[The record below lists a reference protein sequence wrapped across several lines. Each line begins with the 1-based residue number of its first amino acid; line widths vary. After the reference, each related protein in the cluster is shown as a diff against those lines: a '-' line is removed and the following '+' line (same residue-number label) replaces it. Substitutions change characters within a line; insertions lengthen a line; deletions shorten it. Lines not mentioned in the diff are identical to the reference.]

1 MHLLAPLF
9 AFGALLAAVPVLIHL
24 FGRDRAPHRRFP
36 AARLL
41 VAAQRRRAP
50 RARVEQWILV
60 SLRLAAILALV
71 LALSRPIWERP
82 AGLPQAAG
90 LRQTAVIIVD
100 DSLSMSR
107 RQRRRTLFEQARGR
121 ARDLVRA
128 FADGSEAAIIS
139 TTGHDPLPR
148 LERDRAA
155 LLDALD
161 HATPSLHAG
170 SSTTALARAASL
182 LGNAGSGIRRIY
194 LVSDMGRHG
203 FDPTQP
209 RPSSADADI
218 GVTVVPVGD
227 GELPNDAV
235 VDLQLSPTAERG
247 ARRLRVVA
255 QVRSDDWA
263 AHTRTVTLSVD
274 GRPVAR
280 GVVEL
285 ERGRTVAKHFTY
297 ELAADEAPRIVELL
311 LEPDSTDSLAA
322 DDRRGAALDE
332 QAGRLLVV
340 DGAPG
345 SSRREDETF
354 YVETALLAARGGG
367 SRMEV
372 IREDALG
379 RTELSG
385 FSAILLCNPRPSE
398 TLNVLQPFVERGG
411 GLFISVGDN
420 LDPALSTQ
428 LAGLLPSPIEG
439 SRDLSGPGGVAGG
452 ALRLERPSAS
462 LLRKLPALGDEH
474 AQEAWRAAR
483 TYRVALVRPLTS
495 DDDTREILARFEDGT
510 PALLERRVGKG
521 RVIVLLTT
529 VDRGWSDL
537 AIQPVF
543 PPVLFELADHLGTR
557 TPDGGH
563 GAVYALDPSESDPLR
578 IDAGKVATPPPGTT
592 PAHPPARELWHALAA
607 ALLLLLFCEAVVGLR
622 G

>member
-9 AFGALLAAVPVLIHL
+9 ALGVALAAIPVLIHL

-50 RARVEQWILV
+50 RARVEQWLLV
-60 SLRLAAILALV
+60 ALRLAAILALV
-71 LALSRPIWERP
+71 FALARPIWDRP
-82 AGLPQAAG
+82 AGLPAAAG
-90 LRQTAVIIVD
+90 LRQTAVVIID

-107 RQRRRTLFEQARGR
+107 RQRLRTLFGEGRGR
-121 ARDLVRA
+121 ARELVRA
-128 FADGSEAAIIS
+128 FADGSEAAILS

-148 LERDRAA
+148 LERDRAV
-155 LLDALD
+155 LLEAID
-161 HATPSLHAG
+161 HAAPSLESG

-182 LGNAGSGIRRIY
+182 LASAGSGVRRIY
-194 LVSDMGRHG
+194 LVSDLGRHG

-209 RPSSADADI
+209 RPFSAGSAV
-218 GVTVVPVGD
+218 GVTVVQVGT

-235 VDLQLSPTAERG
+235 VDLQLSPTSERG

-263 AHTRTVTLSVD
+263 AHARTATLSVD
-274 GRPVAR
+274 GRAVAR

-285 ERGRTVAKHFTY
+285 ERNRTVTKHFAY
-297 ELAADEAPRIVELL
+297 ELGGDEDPKVVELL
-311 LEPDSTDSLAA
+311 LEPDSSDSLAS
-322 DDRRGAALDE
+322 DDRRGAALDA

-367 SRMEV
+367 SRIEV
-372 IREDALG
+372 IRQDALA
-379 RTELSG
+379 RTELSA
-385 FSAILLCNPRPSE
+385 FSAILLCNPRPSAA
-398 TLNVLQPFVERGG
+398 LDALRPFVERGG
-411 GLFISVGDN
+411 GLYLSVGDN
-420 LDPALSTQ
+420 LDPALSSQ
-428 LAGLLPSPIEG
+428 LEALLPSPIEG
-439 SRDLSGPGGVAGG
+439 TRDLSGPGGVAGG
-452 ALRLERPSAS
+452 ALRLERPSAA
-462 LLRKLPALGDEH
+462 LLSRLPALADER
-474 AQEAWRAAR
+474 AAEAWRAAR
-483 TYRVALVRPLTS
+483 TYRVALVRPLAG
-495 DDDTREILARFEDGT
+495 DDDSREVLARFEDGT

-521 RVIVLLTT
+521 RVTTLLTT

-543 PPVLFELADHLGTR
+543 PPVLLELADHLGTR
-557 TPDGGH
+557 SGDGTH
-563 GAVYALDPSESDPLR
+563 GAVYALDSAESDPLR
-578 IDAGKVATPPPGTT
+578 IDVTKVATPPPGST
-592 PAHPPARELWHALAA
+592 PARPPARELWHALAVT
-607 ALLLLLFCEAVVGLR
+607 LLLLLLAEALVGLR

>member
-1 MHLLAPLF
+1 MHLLSPMF
-9 AFGALLAAVPVLIHL
+9 ALGAVLAAVPVLIHL
-24 FGRDRAPHRRFP
+24 FGRDRAPRRRFP

-50 RARVEQWILV
+50 RARVEQWVLV
-60 SLRLAAILALV
+60 VLRLAAILALA
-71 LALSRPIWERP
+71 LALARPIWERP

-90 LRQTAVIIVD
+90 LRQTAVIIID

-107 RQRRRTLFEQARGR
+107 RLRLRTLFERGRGR
-121 ARDLVRA
+121 ARELVRA
-128 FADGSEAAIIS
+128 FADGSEAAILS

-155 LLDALD
+155 LLDAID
-161 HATPSLHAG
+161 HAAPSLEAG

-194 LVSDMGRHG
+194 LISDLGRHG

-209 RPSSADADI
+209 RPFSADADI
-218 GVTVVPVGD
+218 GVTVVPVVDGD
-227 GELPNDAV
+227 LPNDAIA
-235 VDLQLSPTAERG
+235 DLQLSPTADRG
-247 ARRLRVVA
+247 TRRLRVVA

-263 AHTRTVTLSVD
+263 AHARTVTLSVD

-285 ERGRTVAKHFTY
+285 ERGQAVSKHFTY
-297 ELAADEAPRIVELL
+297 ELGPDEDPKGVELL
-311 LEPDSTDSLAA
+311 LEADSTDSLAA

-354 YVETALLAARGGG
+354 YVETALRAAQGG
-367 SRMEV
+367 SSRLEV

-385 FSAILLCNPRPSE
+385 FSGVFLCNPRPSE
-398 TLNVLQPFVERGG
+398 ALSALQPFVEHGG
-411 GLFISVGDN
+411 GLFVSVGDN
-420 LDPALSTQ
+420 LDAALSSQ
-428 LAGLLPSPIEG
+428 LAGLLPSPIDG
-439 SRDLSGPGGVAGG
+439 SRELSGPGGVPGG
-452 ALRLERPSAS
+452 ALRLERPSAA
-462 LLRKLPALGDEH
+462 LLRRLPALGDEH
-474 AQEAWRAAR
+474 AQETWRAAR
-483 TYRVALVRPLTS
+483 TSRVALVHPLAG
-495 DDDTREILARFEDGT
+495 DDDTREVLARFEDGT
-510 PALLERRVGKG
+510 PAVLERRVGKG
-521 RVIVLLTT
+521 RVVTLLTT

-543 PPVLFELADHLGTR
+543 PPVLLELAAHLGTR
-557 TPDGGH
+557 SGDGKH
-563 GAVYALDPSESDPLR
+563 GTVYALDSAESDPVR
-578 IDAGKVATPPPGTT
+578 IDASKVSTPPPTSA
-592 PAHPPARELWHALAA
+592 PAHPPARELWHALALS
-607 ALLLLLFCEAVVGLR
+607 LLLLLLAEAVVGLR